1 MKLIDWQVLKSK
13 FKNKDMI
20 RIFLVFISIF
30 VINNLHAQE
39 QPDSLKAATTL
50 EELFTACNSSSPQGN
65 SEEIIVFDRVA
76 PYIVYNGSDELR
88 NWKIACD
95 YNKLDDRKIVDSF
108 GKQIKNWLDE
118 YESYKL
124 IGHEHSK
131 EGKLFWHELIVQFE
145 KDKQTLKKSFHFIE
159 VGNKYLLGKIK

>member
-1 MKLIDWQVLKSK
+1 
-13 FKNKDMI
+13 MI
-20 RIFLVFISIF
+20 RIFLILLSIIF
-30 VINNLHAQE
+30 INNIYGQE
-39 QPDSLKAATTL
+39 QSDSLKAATTL
-50 EELFTACNSSSPQGN
+50 EELFTACNSSSPVGN

-76 PYIVYNGSDELR
+76 PYIVYNGPDELK

-95 YNKLDDRKIVDSF
+95 YNKLDDRRIVDAF

-124 IGHEHSK
+124 IEHEHSK
-131 EGKLFWHELIVQFE
+131 EGKIFWHELVVEFE
-145 KDKQTLKKSFHFIE
+145 NGKHTLKKAFHFIE